1 MLIAICCGLVAGSCA
16 GIIDIGA
23 TWMSDL
29 KEGVCLDAFWFNE
42 EQCCWSGNSTTF
54 DVDGD
59 CDQVKTKSQVLLM
72 LAVSIGVLWEGWGAA
87 RQLPV
92 Q

>member
-1 MLIAICCGLVAGSCA
+1 
-16 GIIDIGA
+16 
-23 TWMSDL
+23 MSDL

-72 LAVSIGVLWEGWGAA
+72 LAVSTGKDGGQLDNCQFSDEEQVIDGICPGLSQPVNTGVVSVGC
-87 RQLPV
+87 
-92 Q
+92 

>member
-1 MLIAICCGLVAGSCA
+1 
-16 GIIDIGA
+16 
-23 TWMSDL
+23 MSDL

-59 CDQVKTKSQVLLM
+59 CDQVKITGVASVAF
-72 LAVSIGVLWEGWGAA
+72 LALGSHVNFGGGEAGG
-87 RQLPV
+87 
-92 Q
+92 